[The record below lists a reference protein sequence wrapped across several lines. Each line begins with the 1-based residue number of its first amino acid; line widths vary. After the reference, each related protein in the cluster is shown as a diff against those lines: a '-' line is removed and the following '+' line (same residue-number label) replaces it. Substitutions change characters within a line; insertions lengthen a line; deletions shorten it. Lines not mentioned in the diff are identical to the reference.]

1 MKHIARL
8 AACLLALAAALGLA
22 SCAAKGEE
30 TPNGMMIASCA
41 GADYRLYVPNTWV
54 LNTSYGVSGAY
65 RDLARQST
73 VSVNSYPITEELRA
87 EMDAALAGEDSSGD
101 TSPRIGWFAEHY
113 CQEPVRTR
121 ALDNRLTFDEEGCIP
136 TTLDGVNARQYCYS
150 GLVDGETL
158 YFLQIVAERENAEGK
173 STFYVFTFTAN
184 AEMYEMYMPD
194 VELMLDQFIFAE
206 PYVPYDYAKQLDDG
220 ADAPAGMKA
229 AFGDDV
235 AYCLYVPES
244 WEIRMDDQIY
254 GARVA
259 ADGTSVSVV
268 PYMPT
273 DVEQISVQ
281 EYFDLSRELM
291 EDMAGEGGFELLS
304 DTGKVELGGR
314 QATVYEFRL
323 RLGGTTYRY
332 RQYIAA
338 YKSMIYCLTYT
349 ALDSAYDAHLA
360 ELDAIVGAFA
370 FR

>member
-8 AACLLALAAALGLA
+8 SACLLSLALLLGFS
-22 SCAAKGEE
+22 SCATQGE
-30 TPNGMMIASCA
+30 TAPTGMMIASCA

-65 RDLARQST
+65 RDLERQST
-73 VSVNSYPITEELRA
+73 VSVNRYPITEELRA
-87 EMDAALAGEDSSGD
+87 EMNEAMPGEGKNPEEMAD
-101 TSPRIGWFAEHY
+101 RIGWFAEQY
-113 CQEPVRTR
+113 CQAPVRER
-121 ALDNRLTFDEEGCIP
+121 ALDRKLDFVEDECIP
-136 TTLDGVNARQYCYS
+136 FTLDGVNARQYRYS
-150 GLVDGETL
+150 GLVNGTTL
-158 YFLQIVAERENAEGK
+158 QFRQIIAERDEA
-173 STFYVFTFTAN
+173 FYVFTFTATT
-184 AEMYEMYMPD
+184 EMYEMYARD
-194 VELMLDQFIFAE
+194 VDTMLTYFLFAD

-244 WEIRMDDQIY
+244 WEILMDDAIY

-259 ADGTSVSVV
+259 SDGTSVSVV
-268 PYMPT
+268 PYMPM

-281 EYFDLSRELM
+281 EYFDRSRELM
-291 EDMAGEGGFELLS
+291 VEMAGEDGFELIS
-304 DTGKVELGGR
+304 DTEKVNLGER
-314 QATVYEFRL
+314 QATVYEFRM
-323 RLGGTTYRY
+323 RVGGTTYRY

-349 ALDSAYDAHLA
+349 AQESAYDAHLQ
-360 ELDAIVGAFA
+360 ELNYIVEAFA